1 MASDIDVQFEGVTKF
16 FGKLAALDDVTFNV
30 RKGEFY
36 CLIGPSGCGKTTA
49 LRSIAG
55 LIMPDAGKILIKGQD
70 MSGVP
75 THKRPI
81 SMVFQTWALFPHMT
95 VFQNVG
101 FGLRMRGVPETEM
114 RQKVNDALSLVRLT
128 GLEDRHPRELS
139 GGQQQR
145 VGLARA
151 IVLHPE
157 VVLLDEPL
165 GNLDAKLQAQMEIEL
180 KLLHKQLGIT
190 FIYVTHNQA
199 QAMTLADRIMVM
211 NMGKIEQEGP
221 ASEIYNSPKSI
232 FVARFVGESNL
243 IKAKVTGAKGN
254 LVSLE
259 SEYGTFDGPYG
270 GDANKL
276 VATSVAFIVRPERTR
291 IAKSTQTTRYHLDGT
306 LKSTVYRGSEVT
318 YLVDVKGAEFRARK
332 QLGEA
337 EYEEIPDGKPVKIG
351 WNLED
356 ITVLDKASVVKGYDV
371 ERAILGA

>member
-1 MASDIDVQFEGVTKF
+1 MTSDIDVQFEGVTKL
-16 FGKLAALDDVTFNV
+16 FGKLAALDDLTFNV

-95 VFQNVG
+95 VLQNVA
-101 FGLRMRGVPETEM
+101 FGLRMRGLPEPEM
-114 RQKVNDALSLVRLT
+114 KQRVKEALDLVRLT
-128 GLEDRHPRELS
+128 GLEGRHPRELS

-151 IVLHPE
+151 IVLRPE

-165 GNLDAKLQAQMEIEL
+165 GNLDAKLQAQMQIEL
-180 KLLHKQLGIT
+180 KLLHKQLGIC
-190 FIYVTHNQA
+190 FIYVTHDQA
-199 QAMTLADRIMVM
+199 QAMTLGDRIMVM
-211 NMGKIEQEGP
+211 NMGKIEQEGSP
-221 ASEIYNSPKSI
+221 SEIYNSPESI
-232 FVARFVGESNL
+232 FVGRFVGESNL
-243 IKAKVTGAKGN
+243 IKAKVTSAKGN

-259 SEYGTFDGPYG
+259 SEYGRFDGPYR

-276 VATSVAFIVRPERTR
+276 VGKSVTFIVRPERVK
-291 IAKSTQTTRYHLDGT
+291 IGKAAQIMQYQLDAVM
-306 LKSTVYRGSEVT
+306 KSTVYKGSEVS
-318 YLVDVKGAEFRARK
+318 YIIDVRGVEFRSK
-332 QLGEA
+332 QQLGAA
-337 EYEEIPDGKPVKIG
+337 EYQEIPDGKPVKIG
-351 WNLED
+351 WNVED
-356 ITVLDKASVVKGYDV
+356 ITVLDKVSVVKGYDV

>member
-1 MASDIDVQFEGVTKF
+1 MTSDVDVRLEGVTKL
-16 FGKLAALDDVTFNV
+16 FGKTAAMDDMSFDV

-36 CLIGPSGCGKTTA
+36 CMIGPSGCGKTTA

-55 LIMPDAGKILIKGQD
+55 LIVPDAGKIFIKGQD

-95 VFQNVG
+95 VFDNVA
-101 FGLRMRGVPETEM
+101 FGLKMRGVPEAEM
-114 RQKVNDALSLVRLT
+114 KQKVNEALDLVRLT
-128 GLEDRHPRELS
+128 GLENRHPRELS

-145 VGLARA
+145 VGVARA
-151 IVLHPE
+151 TVLHPE

-165 GNLDAKLQAQMEIEL
+165 GNLDAKLQAQMEIDL

-190 FIYVTHNQA
+190 FIYVTHNQG

-211 NMGKIEQEGP
+211 NVGKIEQEGP
-221 ASEIYNSPKSI
+221 PSEIYNSPHSI

-243 IKAKVTGAKGN
+243 IKAKATAAKGS

-259 SEYGTFDGPYG
+259 SEYGAFDGPYG
-270 GDANKL
+270 EDSKKL
-276 VATSVAFIVRPERTR
+276 VGTSVAFIVRPERVR
-291 IAKSTQTTRYHLDGT
+291 IGKDAQTTRYQLDGA

-318 YLVDVKGAEFRARK
+318 YLIDIRGVEFRARK

-351 WNLED
+351 WNVED